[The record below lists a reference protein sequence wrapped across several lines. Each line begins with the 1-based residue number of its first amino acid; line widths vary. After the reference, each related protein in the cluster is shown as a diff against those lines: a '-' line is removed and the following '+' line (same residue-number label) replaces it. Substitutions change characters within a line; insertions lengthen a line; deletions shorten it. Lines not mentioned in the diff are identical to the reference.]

1 MISAFKRDKEKY
13 IMPTDK
19 VKEFIKRLG
28 APALTRAQIAIIK
41 DHHEFHGDKKIKI
54 VGALPGNGAFVRC
67 ISHTWHDDSV
77 IDHFCYEKDCSEDD
91 FIREADEEKEIR
103 LIKKWLLRNL
113 SAEERRKL
121 IKRGCL

>member
-1 MISAFKRDKEKY
+1 
-13 IMPTDK
+13 MPTDK
-19 VKEFIKRLG
+19 VKEFIKKLG
-28 APALTRAQIAIIK
+28 APALTRAQIAVIK

-54 VGALPGNGAFVRC
+54 IGALPGNGAFVRC
-67 ISHTWHDDSV
+67 ISHMGYEDSV
-77 IDHFCYEKDCSEDD
+77 IDRFCYEKDCSEED

-103 LIKKWLLRNL
+103 LIKKWLIRNL